1 MSRTTKAGFTLLEL
15 LVVIAIIALLM
26 TLVTLGVR
34 SVNKSAKDKATRT
47 IMENLKGFLTERTNS
62 GGMTDIY
69 NLYNFNKNTNFANG
83 QPLPTPAPDATPI
96 GVPDDVKPEGSS
108 RLPAIQ
114 AGAGNNPA
122 QPRNEVGRTRMVMYM
137 LRAVPMNAKMM
148 AQLPADSFLRPAPP
162 NAPPFDQAP
171 IPVDGWGNPMIFVP
185 GGGLNGITVTGAADA
200 SGKVQTAFH
209 ATIVSPDGKGFWAS
223 AGPDGVFT
231 DNDNATPVANRKPY
245 GDDNI
250 YSFEN

>member
-1 MSRTTKAGFTLLEL
+1 VSRRTNAAFTLLEL

-34 SVNKSAKDKATRT
+34 SVNKSARDKATRT
-47 IMENLKGFLTERTNS
+47 MMENLKGFVTERTNT
-62 GGMTDIY
+62 GGMSAIY
-69 NLYNFNKNTNFANG
+69 DLYNRNTNFNNG
-83 QPLPTPAPDATPI
+83 QPLPQPAPDSTQI
-96 GVPDDVKPEGSS
+96 GLPDDVKPGGGS

-114 AGAGNNPA
+114 AAAGANPA

-148 AQLPADSFLRPAPP
+148 AQLPADSFLRPAPS
-162 NAPPFDQAP
+162 NAAPFDQAP
-171 IPVDGWGNPMIFVP
+171 VPVDGWGNPMIFVP
-185 GGGLNGITVTGAADA
+185 GGGLNGITVTGAADS